1 MERSTQLLKLYWLF
15 ILAIIGLAGCGGSSH
30 DRSQPEQAS
39 NGNSAG
45 EEASSANS
53 ADEAKP
59 PLKQTELRIAA
70 ASDLKF
76 ALDELVAEFHNAHPE
91 ITVKVTFGSSGNLF
105 AQISNDAPFD
115 LFLAAD
121 IQYARDLAEQG
132 KGLKETVFPYALG
145 HIVVWVPMTS
155 ELNLEELEIQALVNI
170 RVKKVAIANPK
181 HAPYGRAAEA
191 ALKKLGVHEQVSQRL
206 VLGENI
212 AQTTQFVESGAAD
225 IGIIAQSLAMAP
237 AMKNKGR
244 FWQIPA
250 DAYPPLLQGGIILN
264 HCQDRAAA
272 DQFKAYLIGDE
283 SRNTLRRYGFGL
295 PNE

>member
-1 MERSTQLLKLYWLF
+1 MKRSTQRLMLNWLFSFAIVALCGCRDSSRDREQTERSANGSSVGEESSKSIAPEAAKAPLKL
-15 ILAIIGLAGCGGSSH
+15 
-30 DRSQPEQAS
+30 
-39 NGNSAG
+39 
-45 EEASSANS
+45 
-53 ADEAKP
+53 
-59 PLKQTELRIAA
+59 TELRIAA
-70 ASDLKF
+70 AADLKF
-76 ALDELVAEFHNAHPE
+76 ALEELVEAFHKLHPE
-91 ITVKVTFGSSGNLF
+91 VTVKVTFGSSGNLF

-132 KGLKETVFPYALG
+132 KGLQETFFTYALG
-145 HIVVWVPMTS
+145 HVVVWVPVTS
-155 ELNLEELEIQALVNI
+155 ELNLEELGIQALVDV

-191 ALKKLGVHEQVSQRL
+191 ALKNLGVYEQVSRRL

-225 IGIIAQSLAMAP
+225 IGIIAMSLALAP
-237 AMKNKGR
+237 AMRNKGR

-264 HCQDRAAA
+264 RCQDRDAAE
-272 DQFKAYLIGDE
+272 QFQAYLIGDE
-283 SRNTLRRYGFGL
+283 GRSTLRKYGFGL
-295 PNE
+295 PNQ